1 MLNGFPAP
9 YPDEWWYS
17 VLCRYFVRAGYQSHA
32 AVSAELYGKERVVHG
47 SLLPGRS
54 CYLITSRLPQGSL
67 DLEDVLMNH
76 TLMPYYLRFY
86 PAEKKQNVLKK
97 MLQGSS
103 TGITSIDIH
112 GPDGEQGLKYCP
124 ICYMEDMEKYGEPYW
139 HREHQIPLMQLCP
152 AHRAPLVKYPIQYTK
167 LSDVYIPLA
176 SIACEKATA
185 RDIRPWEFQ
194 LTDVLM
200 DFLTFP
206 YGYSPEPGVNALETA
221 LHKMGLEEDRFQKNV
236 SLSIEKIYNAISAYY
251 GEEISRRYFSKLSHA
266 TIHKLCNWTVTS
278 PERYAL
284 LSVLV
289 GLSASE
295 LFTVREEY
303 EDPAL
308 ACLKKYQASGV
319 LYRKSELADLIGI
332 SPARLN
338 SLARKYGIAPFWKQ
352 CKTTGARRTHCV
364 RIMLSPEEKSLLY
377 RAVKASGNGQTAV
390 FARTV
395 VLDKAVEIIEKNK
408 KNEPY

>member
-1 MLNGFPAP
+1 MVFSALQVFCPGRISKPCGSVCGTVRKRARGTRKAAPGTLMLFDNLTPAAGKFGFGRCSYEP
-9 YPDEWWYS
+9 YAD
-17 VLCRYFVRAGYQSHA
+17 A
-32 AVSAELYGKERVVHG
+32 
-47 SLLPGRS
+47 LLPSILSGGEKTERA
-54 CYLITSRLPQGSL
+54 
-67 DLEDVLMNH
+67 DVGAD
-76 TLMPYYLRFY
+76 RR
-86 PAEKKQNVLKK
+86 
-97 MLQGSS
+97 GCSS
-103 TGITSIDIH
+103 SSSGNRICSISFLY
-112 GPDGEQGLKYCP
+112 DGEQGLKYCP

-139 HREHQIPLMQLCP
+139 RREHQIPLMQLCP

-185 RDIRPWEFQ
+185 RDIRPWEFR

-200 DFLTFP
+200 DLLTFP
-206 YGYSPEPGVNALETA
+206 YGYGPEPGMNALETS
-221 LHKMGLEEDRFQKNV
+221 LHKMELVRDRFQKDV
-236 SLSIEKIYNAISAYY
+236 SLSIEKVYNAISAYY
-251 GEEISRRYFSKLSHA
+251 GEEISQSYFSKQNYG
-266 TIHKLCNWTVTS
+266 TIYKLCNWGATS

-284 LSVLV
+284 LSVLA
-289 GLSASE
+289 GLSAAE
-295 LFTVREEY
+295 LFAVKKEY

-395 VLDKAVEIIEKNK
+395 VLDKAVEIIKKNK